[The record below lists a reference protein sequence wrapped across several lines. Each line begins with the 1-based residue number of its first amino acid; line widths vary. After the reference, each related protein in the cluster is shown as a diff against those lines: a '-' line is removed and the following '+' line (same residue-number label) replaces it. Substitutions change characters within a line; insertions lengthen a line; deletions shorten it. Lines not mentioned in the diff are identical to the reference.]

1 MYSEI
6 LGHLLREGGWGHI
19 PIRAG
24 RSFANN
30 LWHRSRKSVFRD
42 SGPPASGERM
52 ETYTNTC
59 GKAFREQSFQRS
71 RKLFFRN
78 SGEILSEQKRLV
90 STYENVV
97 SLGFLIDLLEGQQV
111 NIYVGCAE

>member
-1 MYSEI
+1 
-6 LGHLLREGGWGHI
+6 
-19 PIRAG
+19 
-24 RSFANN
+24 
-30 LWHRSRKSVFRD
+30 
-42 SGPPASGERM
+42 M

-71 RKLFFRN
+71 RKSVFGN

-97 SLGFLIDLLEGQQV
+97 FLGFLIDLLEGQQV